1 MPAGGRTFD
10 RKKVFHFHKR
20 DLDGN
25 KIGETI
31 TYSWEQL
38 KDFYLNKSKDA
49 SKHDL
54 NTSEGYQQFRRNAE
68 KALNRELSPEYSNRK
83 DLESKGRVPQGE
95 QRLRQAQYDAKRRPR
110 IDLELDEVEWRNNSL
125 KSIDADVDG
134 WIKDKIRSSAKR
146 YYERTPEVLSGR
158 KSASVL
164 AKEYLNGLTDA
175 QMSEWDDVLRPIKGM
190 NDRWHQ
196 VALDSGDPKHLDNI
210 IEVHHKMPLGKD
222 GTGLSPK
229 NIIGASGKGKVV
241 GAEHG
246 RMHSSIL
253 DPQYED
259 VSKAGGGILHY
270 APEGSGGIDAKMYGP
285 KWDKES
291 GKLVYELLPSG
302 EFIPGVSEYKYDR
315 RVDPVPG
322 AGFSDAPKHTP
333 SIMNLKWLRN
343 LPSYLGVAALLGTSM
358 FPSREASADTWYGRM
373 GQNLKSPYHWADFIT
388 GLDSRG
394 MVEGI
399 KESLLDTKESRKK
412 RYEDLLMS
420 RRHRQRRKELK
431 RQGLLG
437 VNI

>member
-1 MPAGGRTFD
+1 VADPRVRA
-10 RKKVFHFHKR
+10 KKFLIQPKNI
-20 DLDGN
+20 DGEN
-25 KIGETI
+25 VGKSIVYT
-31 TYSWEQL
+31 WEQL
-38 KDFYLNKSKDA
+38 KEIYSDKASKYDLDTTKGYRAFKKAALKELNK
-49 SKHDL
+49 KH
-54 NTSEGYQQFRRNAE
+54 
-68 KALNRELSPEYSNRK
+68 SPEYQRK
-83 DLESKGRVPQGE
+83 LDRGRKAAKKAADPEGVAA
-95 QRLRQAQYDAKRRPR
+95 RQAKYDAERRPR

-190 NDRWHQ
+190 NDSWHQ

-210 IEVHHKMPLGKD
+210 IEVHHTMPLGKG

-253 DPQYED
+253 GPQYED
-259 VSKAGGGILHY
+259 VSKSGGGVLHY
-270 APEGSGGIDAKMYGP
+270 APEGSGGIDAKMYKP

-291 GKLVYELLPSG
+291 GKLVYELSTDPV
-302 EFIPGVSEYKYDR
+302 PGLSEYKYDP
-315 RVDPVPG
+315 RVDPVRG

-343 LPSYLGVAALLGTSM
+343 LPSYLGAAALLGTSM

-399 KESLLDTKESRKK
+399 KESLLDTQESRKK

-420 RRHRQRRKELK
+420 RRHRKRKEDL
-431 RQGLLG
+431 RDQGLLG